1 MKNKHLIERIVRRV
15 LKENDEAETVK
26 ISNMKRNIMGTLS
39 FDMKVEGMKLP
50 QDFIV
55 YPMNASDTSIKIQS
69 DKRFG
74 RLNLSTGEGIMTRK
88 NINNAASIHLSRG
101 DNMTFKLTSSQ
112 LSSLKNAIKNTGGKS
127 VGKSGISSDNSG
139 AMEL

>member
-1 MKNKHLIERIVRRV
+1 MKNKHLIERFIRKII
-15 LKENDEAETVK
+15 KENEEAETVK
-26 ISNMKRNIMGTLS
+26 ISNMKRNVMGTLS

-55 YPMNASDTSIKIQS
+55 YPMNAGDTSIKIQS

-74 RLNLSTGEGIMTRK
+74 RLNLSTGEGIMNKK
-88 NINNAASIHLSRG
+88 NVNNASSIHLSRG

-112 LSSLKNAIKNTGGKS
+112 LSALKNAIKNTGGKS
-127 VGKSGISSDNSG
+127 VGNAGVSSDNSG

>member
-1 MKNKHLIERIVRRV
+1 MLNRRK
-15 LKENDEAETVK
+15 LEEMIRKIIKESDEPETVK

-55 YPMNASDTSIKIQS
+55 YPMNAGDTSIKIQS

-74 RLNLSTGEGIMTRK
+74 RLNLSTGEGVMNKK
-88 NINNAASIHLSRG
+88 NVNNASSIHLSRG

-127 VGKSGISSDNSG
+127 VGNAGISSDNSG

>member
-1 MKNKHLIERIVRRV
+1 LKNKQLIERFIRKF
-15 LKENDEAETVK
+15 LNENDEVETVK

-55 YPMNASDTSIKIQS
+55 YPMNAGDTSIRIQS

-74 RLNLSTGEGIMTRK
+74 RLNLSTGEGIMNKK
-88 NINNAASIHLSRG
+88 NVNNASSIHLSMGERQS
-101 DNMTFKLTSSQ
+101 FKLTSSQ
-112 LSSLKNAIKNTGGKS
+112 LSALKNAIKATGGKS
-127 VGKSGISSDNSG
+127 VGKAGVSSDNSG

>member
-1 MKNKHLIERIVRRV
+1 MLNRHKLEEMIRKII
-15 LKENDEAETVK
+15 KESDEPETVK

-55 YPMNASDTSIKIQS
+55 YPMNAGDTSIKIQS

-74 RLNLSTGEGIMTRK
+74 RLNLSTGEVVMNKK
-88 NINNAASIHLSRG
+88 NVNNASSIHLSRG

-112 LSSLKNAIKNTGGKS
+112 LSSLKTAIKSTGGKS
-127 VGKSGISSDNSG
+127 VGNAGISSDNSG

>member
-1 MKNKHLIERIVRRV
+1 MLNRRK
-15 LKENDEAETVK
+15 LEEMIRKIIKESDEPETVK

-55 YPMNASDTSIKIQS
+55 YPMNAGDTSIKIQS

-74 RLNLSTGEGIMTRK
+74 RLNLSTGEGIMNKK
-88 NINNAASIHLSRG
+88 NVNNASSIHLSRG

-127 VGKSGISSDNSG
+127 VGNAGISSDNSG

>member
-1 MKNKHLIERIVRRV
+1 MLNRHKLEEMIRKII
-15 LKENDEAETVK
+15 KESDEPETVK

-55 YPMNASDTSIKIQS
+55 YPMNAGDTSIKIQS

-74 RLNLSTGEGIMTRK
+74 RLNLSTGEGIMNKK
-88 NINNAASIHLSRG
+88 NVNNASSIHLSRG

-127 VGKSGISSDNSG
+127 VGNAGISSDNSG

>member
-1 MKNKHLIERIVRRV
+1 MLNRHKLEEMIRKII
-15 LKENDEAETVK
+15 KESDEPETVK

-55 YPMNASDTSIKIQS
+55 YPMNAGDTSIKIQS

-74 RLNLSTGEGIMTRK
+74 RLNLSTGEGIMNKK
-88 NINNAASIHLSRG
+88 NVNNASSIHLSRG

-112 LSSLKNAIKNTGGKS
+112 LSSLKSAIKSTGGKS
-127 VGKSGISSDNSG
+127 VGNAGISSDNSG

>member
-1 MKNKHLIERIVRRV
+1 LKNKQLIERFIRKF
-15 LKENDEAETVK
+15 LNENDEVETVK

-50 QDFIV
+50 QEFTV
-55 YPMNASDTSIKIQS
+55 YPMNAGDTSIRIQS

-74 RLNLSTGEGIMTRK
+74 RLNLSTGEGIMNRK
-88 NINNAASIHLSRG
+88 SINNASSIHLSRG

-112 LSSLKNAIKNTGGKS
+112 LAALKNAIKNTGGKS
-127 VGKSGISSDNSG
+127 VGNAGISSNNSG